1 MKTEDMEPDVG
12 TDAGAD
18 VEIDVGRMELSSY
31 MLAVIEKL
39 KHEQKYAA
47 AHGYL
52 CALHSF
58 QDFAGGRGVPL
69 PMNEVFRP
77 ERLKAYE
84 EWLMQKKARP
94 LKPNSVT
101 CYMSSLRAVYNR
113 WMPAGTPGHDAKMF
127 ADVHTRVVSQTK
139 RALREWQME
148 KVLADG
154 RTGNPIAKPAGTLTK
169 EVAGTLMK
177 EAAGTPIAK
186 PADRLHI
193 TGQAALDYFRL
204 MFLCRGM
211 PFIDLAHLRKR
222 DLQGRYLVYLR
233 HKTRRPMRVELCPEA
248 LRLLRKY
255 GKENPDSPYLLPIL
269 GADTPGGWELYKD
282 YQDALRLF
290 NRDLARAMEFLLP
303 GVRISSYTARHT
315 WATLAYHMG
324 LPLGVISQSLGHAS
338 IRVTE
343 TYLKPFENERLDKAN
358 KQLIAAVKKG
368 KWKKFANNNIL

>member
-58 QDFAGGRGVPL
+58 QDFAGDRGVPL

-101 CYMSSLRAVYNR
+101 SYMSSLRAVYNR

-139 RALREWQME
+139 RALRGWQME
-148 KVLADG
+148 KVLAGG
-154 RTGNPIAKPAGTLTK
+154 RTGNPIAKLAGALT
-169 EVAGTLMK
+169 K
-177 EAAGTPIAK
+177 EAAGTLIAK
-186 PADRLHI
+186 PAGRLHI

-269 GADTPGGWELYKD
+269 DADTSGGWGLYKD

-303 GVRISSYTARHT
+303 GVRVSSYTARHT

-343 TYLKPFENERLDKAN
+343 TYLKPFETERLDKAN
-358 KQLIAAVKKG
+358 KQLIATVKKG